1 MKIYIIIIII
11 IHNIFIINTIR
22 SLPLQ
27 DEHAKG
33 QYRAFQV
40 IQGDEKISKLSILAP
55 YWWASTVNKSQWKK
69 SECKKGKNGFTRRW
83 NFTIFKIRP
92 TGLPTHLPT
101 LPGLLRDAGYSTH
114 LVEIYQNHKWFFFYK
129 KCFNKIIKITYR
141 LRNLPLLG
149 WQMAFGLLSNIVG
162 KKCYASGNQILFP
175 NFPGQLTF
183 FSELFS
189 SFFIQN

>member
-1 MKIYIIIIII
+1 MTGLFAYKNSMKIYIIIIII
-11 IHNIFIINTIR
+11 INNIFIINTIR

-114 LVEIYQNHKWFFFYK
+114 LVKIYQNHKWFFF
-129 KCFNKIIKITYR
+129 IKNVLIKS
-141 LRNLPLLG
+141 LKLHIDLK
-149 WQMAFGLLSNIVG
+149 S
-162 KKCYASGNQILFP
+162 
-175 NFPGQLTF
+175 
-183 FSELFS
+183 S
-189 SFFIQN
+189 SFRLANGIWATVKYSWKKVFCLWKPDFVS